1 MRELTRL
8 VAVSEGMD
16 PSLPPSLIWQAAML
30 KRERRREELQAL
42 SLSIC
47 AGIGI
52 CLGGGDTSRVLRPFY
67 TAKEWSEMEAQT
79 AAMREEF
86 AQRQQLAKIRRLM
99 GDQDGR

>member
-1 MRELTRL
+1 
-8 VAVSEGMD
+8 MD

-52 CLGGGDTSRVLRPFY
+52 NIGGGDTSCVLRPFS
-67 TAKEWSEMEAQT
+67 TEREWADLERRA
-79 AAMREEF
+79 EEERQLM
-86 AQRQQLAKIRRLM
+86 AQRQQIAKLMRLSH
-99 GDQDGR
+99 GR

>member
-1 MRELTRL
+1 
-8 VAVSEGMD
+8 MD

-52 CLGGGDTSRVLRPFY
+52 NIGGGDTSCVLRPFY
-67 TAKEWSEMEAQT
+67 TEREWADLERRA
-79 AAMREEF
+79 EEERQLM
-86 AQRQQLAKIRRLM
+86 AQRQQIAKLMRLSH
-99 GDQDGR
+99 GR